1 MKKLNIPP
9 SILQQQAVKSPTEPL
24 DGASGIVDISSHWSP
39 PTPSQIQK
47 DENMDLS
54 FLKRELR
61 RLRQQIRDYQIA
73 LSTANEHGDMLQDHL
88 HQLSTS
94 LAAEIRERQAA
105 EEKLQSFVQAIVKE
119 KGDLEVLVQILID
132 QGDTAA
138 EEGEKARIDGLTQIA
153 NRRRLD
159 EYLVTEWERH
169 IRLQEPLSLLICD
182 IDHFKYYN
190 DRYGHRAGDRCLKSV
205 ARTINECL
213 RSGGLVARYG
223 GEEFAL
229 VLPETRCDAAAQVAE
244 RVRSTVANAAIPHA
258 ASPVCAHV
266 TLSIGVACKTPQ
278 MQDHRDLFSL
288 IEIADQNLYIAKQ
301 RGRNRVNHQN
311 PETIR
316 PS

>member
-1 MKKLNIPP
+1 MKRVNVP
-9 SILQQQAVKSPTEPL
+9 SSISPEQPVKSAAGPL
-24 DGASGIVDISSHWSP
+24 DVASGMVDISSHWSQ
-39 PTPSQIQK
+39 PTPPQIQK
-47 DENMDLS
+47 DENTNLS
-54 FLKRELR
+54 ILKQELR
-61 RLRQQIRDYQIA
+61 RLRQQIRDYRIA
-73 LSTANEHGDMLQDHL
+73 LSTANEHGDRLQDHL
-88 HQLSTS
+88 YRLSTS

-105 EEKLQSFVQAIVKE
+105 EEKLQNLVQTVMKE
-119 KGDLEVLVQILID
+119 KGDLEVLIQILID

-153 NRRRLD
+153 NRRRFD

-169 IRLQEPLSLLICD
+169 VRLQEPLSLLICD
-182 IDHFKYYN
+182 IDHFKFYN

-213 RSGGLVARYG
+213 RTGDLVARYG

-229 VLPETRCDAAAQVAE
+229 VLPETRCDGAAQVAE
-244 RVRSTVANAAIPHA
+244 RVRSTVATAGIPHA

-266 TLSIGVACKTPQ
+266 TLSIGVASKTPR
-278 MQDHRDLFSL
+278 MQDRREMFSL
-288 IEIADQNLYIAKQ
+288 IEMADQNLYIAKH
-301 RGRNRVNHQN
+301 RGRNRVNYQN